1 MADIHIL
8 MTNAPYGTIDAE
20 EGLEFALAA
29 TNYGHEVRMFF
40 IGDGILQVLK
50 GQQVPDG
57 EKSLLKRLS
66 ALPFFDIE
74 ECYVSA
80 PCLAQ
85 KGYSTDD
92 IGLADISVVSNTEL
106 MTKLR
111 QCDHTVTF

>member
-50 GQQVPDG
+50 GQQVPNG

-74 ECYVSA
+74 ECYISSS
-80 PCLAQ
+80 CLLE
-85 KGYSTDD
+85 KGYSAED
-92 IGLADISVVSNTEL
+92 IGLADAILLESPALIEQ
-106 MTKLR
+106 LR
-111 QCDHTVTF
+111 QGDHTVTF